1 MPRLLEICL
10 GCLATEAYFKNA
22 SVGHSF
28 IAIEAV
34 NHGLSTENFVVTF
47 SEFLM
52 FNENAIS
59 SLILSFN
66 FPEIFG
72 FLKGG
77 GL

>member
-10 GCLATEAYFKNA
+10 GCFEASEAYFKNA

-47 SEFLM
+47 SEFLI
-52 FNENAIS
+52 FNENAVS
-59 SLILSFN
+59 SFDFIYFLGLSDF
-66 FPEIFG
+66 
-72 FLKGG
+72 
-77 GL
+77 